1 MERVAVKDK
10 APHFWA
16 SHVHMHTSIPKVG
29 AAIQSP
35 QLRHI
40 LGASAETL
48 LRYFLH
54 SDSALFHSYHISL
67 PLLLATWVYKRQ
79 EGGFCFFFF
88 RILSLEMISPTV
100 LHII

>member
-1 MERVAVKDK
+1 MERVADKDK
-10 APHFWA
+10 APHFWD
-16 SHVHMHTSIPKVG
+16 SHVHMHISIPKVG

-40 LGASAETL
+40 LGASAETFL
-48 LRYFLH
+48 LKYLLH

-79 EGGFCFFFF
+79 EGFFFF
-88 RILSLEMISPTV
+88 LSFSGSSALR
-100 LHII
+100 